1 MLELTN
7 CAVSNYFFGENNTM
21 EAIIYLL
28 RFAFDALLMILI
40 MRIWLQ
46 WVKADFYNPLS
57 QFIVKVSNPLV
68 VPLRRI
74 IPGLGGLDLA
84 TLLLAYAVATLKFVV
99 LAALAGESLGVL
111 AFYIGLLVFVKQAGF
126 LLFVIMIVMAIM
138 SWVVQGYNATLMIFH
153 QLTEPFLRPIRAIIP
168 NIGGLDLSLIVAFLI
183 MNVINILLSSSLP
196 YWASL

>member
-1 MLELTN
+1 
-7 CAVSNYFFGENNTM
+7 M

-40 MRIWLQ
+40 MRVWLQ

-68 VPLRRI
+68 VPLRRV
-74 IPGLGGLDLA
+74 IPGLGGIDFP
-84 TLLLAYAVATLKFVV
+84 TIVLAYAVATLKFVA
-99 LAALAGESLGVL
+99 LAALAGENLGTL
-111 AFYIGLLVFVKQAGF
+111 AFYIGLLVLIKQAGF
-126 LLFVIMIVMAIM
+126 LLFVIMIIMALM

-168 NIGGLDLSLIVAFLI
+168 SIGGLDLSMIVAFLI
-183 MNVINILLSSSLP
+183 MNVINILLAGSLP
-196 YWASL
+196 YWGSL